1 MVERN
6 TRRISKIKSG
16 MIDDLNNDLP
26 NNDVQNNLGA
36 VNNELLADK
45 CSVIKTQHTKNR

>member
-1 MVERN
+1 
-6 TRRISKIKSG
+6 
-16 MIDDLNNDLP
+16 MIDNLSNDVP
-26 NNDVQNNLGA
+26 NNDVSNNDVKNNSEA